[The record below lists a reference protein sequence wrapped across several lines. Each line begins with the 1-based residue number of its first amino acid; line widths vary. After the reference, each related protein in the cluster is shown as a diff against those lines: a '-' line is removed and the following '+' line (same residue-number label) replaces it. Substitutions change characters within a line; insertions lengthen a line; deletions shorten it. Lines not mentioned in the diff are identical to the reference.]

1 MKLFEFYKIWERI
14 DGGKIYV
21 MDLTTK
27 RKHSII
33 TFPSD
38 YWTKEVLE
46 VRREYTDLIV
56 IVK

>member
-1 MKLFEFYKIWERI
+1 MKLFEFYKMWERI
-14 DGGKIYV
+14 DGGSILV
-21 MDLTTK
+21 MDSKTK
-27 RKHSII
+27 KKHSII

-38 YWTKEVLE
+38 YWTKEVIE